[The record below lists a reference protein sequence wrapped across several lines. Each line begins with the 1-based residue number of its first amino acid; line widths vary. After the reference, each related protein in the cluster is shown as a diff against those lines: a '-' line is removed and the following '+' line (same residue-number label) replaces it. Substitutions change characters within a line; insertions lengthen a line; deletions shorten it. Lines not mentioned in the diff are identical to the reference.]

1 MIQIIKEKEHY
12 KGESDWLT
20 TYHHFSFA
28 EYFDPS
34 KVNFGPLRVFNDDTI
49 KPGTG
54 FDFHQHQDMEIV
66 TYVIDGI
73 LEHKDSLGNHG
84 LVQPGEI
91 QRMSAGTGVFH
102 SEFNHSDTKP
112 LRLLQMWVFSD
123 TRGLKPSWE
132 QKRYTKDERKNRLL
146 PIIGPVSLDKKD
158 SLAIHQDAAF
168 YISNIEEGSEIVY
181 TPAKGRIA
189 YLFVIEGKATL
200 NGKVLNTRDAAK
212 IENEETLKIKGQKET
227 DLILIDLPVQ
237 YRKNSVPVEVA
248 QK

>member
-1 MIQIIKEKEHY
+1 MIKITKENQHY
-12 KGESDWLT
+12 KGESEWLE

-34 KVNFGPLRVFNDDTI
+34 KVNFGPLRVFNDDII
-49 KPGTG
+49 KAGTG

-66 TYVIDGI
+66 TYVIDGT

-84 LVQPGEI
+84 LIQPGEI

-132 QKRYTKDERKNRLL
+132 QKQYSKDDRTNKLL
-146 PIIGPVSLDKKD
+146 QVIGQKDASKQGSLG
-158 SLAIHQDAAF
+158 IHQDTSF
-168 YISNIEEGSEIVY
+168 YVSNLSPGSEIRHNII
-181 TPAKGRIA
+181 KGRIA
-189 YLFVIEGKATL
+189 YLFVIEGKVSV
-200 NGKVLNTRDAAK
+200 NGKTLDTRDAAEIQDESK
-212 IENEETLKIKGQKET
+212 ISIQGQKESEI
-227 DLILIDLPVQ
+227 ILIDLPVQ
-237 YRKNSVPVEVA
+237 FKKNSMPAEA
-248 QK
+248 A

>member
-1 MIQIIKEKEHY
+1 MIKITKENQHY
-12 KGESDWLT
+12 RGESDWLD

-28 EYFDPS
+28 EYYDPS
-34 KVNFGPLRVFNDDTI
+34 KVNFGPLRVFNDDII

-132 QKRYTKDERKNRLL
+132 QKRYSKDDRKNKLL
-146 PIIGPVSLDKKD
+146 SVIGPKYANQKD
-158 SLAIHQDAAF
+158 RLAISQDATF
-168 YISNIEEGSEIVY
+168 YISSLESDSEVEHDI
-181 TPAKGRIA
+181 KRGRIA
-189 YLFVIEGKATL
+189 YLFVIDGKITV
-200 NGKVLNTRDAAK
+200 NGKIMNTRDAAEIQDEDVVK
-212 IENEETLKIKGQKET
+212 MKGQKESEI
-227 DLILIDLPVQ
+227 ILIDLPVQ
-237 YRKNSVPVEVA
+237 YTKNSISAEA
-248 QK
+248 A

>member
-1 MIQIIKEKEHY
+1 MIKITKENQHY
-12 KGESDWLT
+12 KGESEWLE

-34 KVNFGPLRVFNDDTI
+34 KVNFGPLRVFNDDVI

-66 TYVIDGI
+66 TYVIDGT

-84 LVQPGEI
+84 LIQPGEI

-123 TRGLKPSWE
+123 TKGLKPSWE
-132 QKRYTKDERKNRLL
+132 QKQYSKDDRTNNLL
-146 PIIGPVSLDKKD
+146 QVIGQKDASKQD
-158 SLAIHQDAAF
+158 SLGIHQDASF
-168 YISNIEEGSEIVY
+168 YVSNLRTGSEIQHNII
-181 TPAKGRIA
+181 KGRIA
-189 YLFVIEGKATL
+189 YLFVIEGKVSV
-200 NGKVLNTRDAAK
+200 NGKTLDTRDAAK
-212 IENEETLKIKGQKET
+212 IQDESKISIQGQKESEI
-227 DLILIDLPVQ
+227 ILIDLPVQ
-237 YRKNSVPVEVA
+237 FKKNSMPAEA
-248 QK
+248 A